1 MSEDTSPE
9 IDDDTND
16 DSHDELLEA
25 LQAAVEVKEVEEDEE
40 PQWDPSPVARMRR
53 LEATLFMARSPLT
66 TRKLSQLAGLE
77 DGSQARSMI
86 KELNQRYDH
95 QQRSFQVTN
104 IAGGFQLLTRP
115 QFSKW
120 LRQLEH
126 IGRRSR
132 LSGPAMETLAVV
144 AYRQPIIKSDIE
156 AIRGVSSG
164 EILRQLL
171 EKGLVRIAG
180 RSQELGRPYLYATSK
195 DFLAEFGLGSL
206 NDLPRSERL
215 AGQGL
220 PSWADSDQIPDRN
233 SSNGSPADE
242 SETSPQV

>member
-1 MSEDTSPE
+1 
-9 IDDDTND
+9 
-16 DSHDELLEA
+16 
-25 LQAAVEVKEVEEDEE
+25 
-40 PQWDPSPVARMRR
+40 
-53 LEATLFMARSPLT
+53 
-66 TRKLSQLAGLE
+66 
-77 DGSQARSMI
+77 
-86 KELNQRYDH
+86 
-95 QQRSFQVTN
+95 
-104 IAGGFQLLTRP
+104 
-115 QFSKW
+115 
-120 LRQLEH
+120 
-126 IGRRSR
+126 
-132 LSGPAMETLAVV
+132 METLAVV

>member
-1 MSEDTSPE
+1 MSEDTAPE
-9 IDDDTND
+9 LDDINDD

-25 LQAAVEVKEVEEDEE
+25 LAAAVEVDDVEEDEE
-40 PQWDPSPVARMRR
+40 PQWDPSPAARIRR

-86 KELNQRYDH
+86 KELNQRYDQ
-95 QQRSFQVTN
+95 QQRSFQIKN
-104 IAGGFQLLTRP
+104 IAGGYQLLTRP

-180 RSQELGRPYLYATSK
+180 RSEELGRPYLYATSK
-195 DFLAEFGLGSL
+195 DFLVEFGLGSIS
-206 NDLPRSERL
+206 DLPRAERL
-215 AGQGL
+215 VGHGL
-220 PSWADSDQIPDRN
+220 PTWANSDQISDPN
-233 SSNGSPADE
+233 SSTRSPEDE
-242 SETSPQV
+242 SETSSQI